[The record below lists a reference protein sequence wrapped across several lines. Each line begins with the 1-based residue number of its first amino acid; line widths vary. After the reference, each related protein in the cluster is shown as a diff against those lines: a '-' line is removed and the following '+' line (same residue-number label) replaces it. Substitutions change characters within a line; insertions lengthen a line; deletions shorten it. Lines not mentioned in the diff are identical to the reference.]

1 MTGDAI
7 ARDLKG
13 LLIDTILFCQLDGLA
28 LGLVGIVA
36 KALKAVRS
44 VAQLAVKQSQR
55 LPTQDRVI
63 QNRWGD
69 AEACSAGQKSSSAVT
84 GVLFLYC
91 RLGSISGLFRTVKR
105 RTEGFSK
112 NSARL

>member
-1 MTGDAI
+1 MANDAV
-7 ARDLKG
+7 ARYLKAR
-13 LLIDTILFCQLDGLA
+13 LIDTILFCQLDGLA

-63 QNRWGD
+63 QIG
-69 AEACSAGQKSSSAVT
+69 
-84 GVLFLYC
+84 GVMQTLC
-91 RLGSISGLFRTVKR
+91 RSEIVQCCDQRFVPKAWKDQRGI
-105 RTEGFSK
+105 
-112 NSARL
+112 